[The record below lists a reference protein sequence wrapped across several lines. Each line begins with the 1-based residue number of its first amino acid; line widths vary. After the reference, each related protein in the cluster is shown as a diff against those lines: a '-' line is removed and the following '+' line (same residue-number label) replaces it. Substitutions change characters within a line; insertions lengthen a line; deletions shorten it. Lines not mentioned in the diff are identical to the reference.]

1 MCGSCQQRHELLE
14 YTAISMCCGIRS
26 SAQSPLCSGTWTVS
40 STRMSRVVLGTC
52 FIHQSILS
60 DYVALKSTLASCHRD
75 IFVTIGADKCCVK
88 RFEDCCKQLNIN
100 IDKNLKRSGEL
111 DCLIYAH
118 ENGCRWDER
127 TCTAAARNQHLKCL
141 TYLHENGC
149 PWNYETL
156 LISNGPCRHYAMDN
170 NCPKF
175 S

>member
-1 MCGSCQQRHELLE
+1 MHVNLAVVGGVVIQRMIRVSRDPTYDQSEQQYAPVAAMFALS
-14 YTAISMCCGIRS
+14 YC
-26 SAQSPLCSGTWTVS
+26 
-40 STRMSRVVLGTC
+40 VVLKSLLFVIYHVTC
-52 FIHQSILS
+52 
-60 DYVALKSTLASCHRD
+60 RD
-75 IFVTIGADKCCVK
+75 IFVTI
-88 RFEDCCKQLNIN
+88 
-100 IDKNLKRSGEL
+100 RSAEGGEL
-111 DCLIYAH
+111 DCLTYAH

-156 LISNGPCRHYAMDN
+156 LISNGPCRRYAVAN